1 MRSKSKQSVE
11 RDFSDEPETDKPT
24 GLVVNRINIFVF
36 FLVLVILLSSVF
48 VYLRIENGVKSEI
61 GESLTAML
69 ESSQSSIHKMITDQK
84 YSVQLW
90 AANRQIRLAT
100 EELVSLNINKQIDS
114 NAQRE
119 LRAWLK
125 PVIQAS
131 GYRGYIII
139 GNDYVYRASLR
150 DNEIGTVSPLIE
162 RKDFLDRVWGGETLV
177 SLPVR
182 SNVPLK
188 DRFGE
193 VVDGLPIMFVASPI
207 RSTGDDVIAIL
218 AFRIEADE
226 SFSSIFE
233 LGRFRETGE
242 VFAFNKLGLLLS
254 ESRFNDQL
262 KNLGL
267 IPDQNHS
274 DLSFEIRDPGVNLT
288 LGENPS
294 LPRSEQNATE
304 MVQSA
309 IAGKAGLDLN
319 GYHNYLGVPVLGSWL
334 WDSDLGFGIA
344 AEISTNEA
352 FTTLRNTRLIIFAF
366 SCLTIGI
373 LILLLLVANRDKR
386 IIWEGHNRIQSILNS
401 AKEQAETANQAKSL
415 FLANM
420 SHEIRTPM
428 NGIMGMTQLCLQT
441 DLNETQKKYLSNIN
455 SSCSLLLNLINDILD
470 FSKIE
475 AGKLDLESAEF
486 NLDSIFDDISL
497 ILAASAHKKNLELI
511 FDIDPAIPATLIGDS
526 LRLYQVLTN
535 LINNSIKFTEK
546 GEIKVEVQK
555 KADLKESILLE
566 FRINDTGIG
575 LDQATLGALFQAF
588 SQADSS
594 TSRRYGGTGLG
605 LTISQHLVGLMGGRI
620 NVESQLGE
628 GSTFSFT
635 VKVKVLEIEEENVDP
650 GADDL
655 KGLSCLIVESNAS
668 TRGFME
674 RLLLSWGMLV
684 KVSSS
689 FEAVLDDLSTHTVK
703 CPYQLL
709 IVEWKLKGMDGIRFV
724 KSIHQNM
731 DPAAR
736 PIIIMTV
743 ANQGKF
749 EKSKKDL
756 ACLDAVIFKPVRR
769 VELQKKITEYLVK
782 KDVENPV
789 DLGNKG
795 IVHPQE
801 VNSLA
806 GTRVL
811 VVEDNK
817 INQQVAV
824 GMLKGKGINI
834 VTSENGKQAL
844 IELAQIKF
852 DAVLMDLQMPEMD
865 GFETTREIRKNKK
878 LKDVP
883 VIAMTANAMVT
894 DREKCFEAGMQAYLT
909 KPVDG
914 AELIATL
921 SKWINAKSEDSK
933 STPDMESSTD
943 ILSQCKQFDLPGF
956 DVESALNRLGAV
968 DLYRML
974 LNNFYEM
981 YSLHWPEIRLN
992 MSKTDDLN
1000 DLLISI
1006 HSLKGAASNI
1016 GLPELID
1023 VTGLIEKAL
1032 MDEDAGKFNQLAP
1045 RFGDLMDNT
1054 LKTLK
1059 TFLSQPE

>member
-11 RDFSDEPETDKPT
+11 RDFSDEPEADNPKRMVAT
-24 GLVVNRINIFVF
+24 RINVFVF

-61 GESLTAML
+61 GKSLTTVL
-69 ESSQSSIHKMITDQK
+69 KSSQSSIRKMIADQK

-90 AANRQIRLAT
+90 AANQQIRLAT

-150 DNEIGTVSPLIE
+150 DSEIGTVSPLIE

-188 DRFGE
+188 DRFGKM
-193 VVDGLPIMFVASPI
+193 VDDLPIMFVASPI

-267 IPDQNHS
+267 IPDQSHS

-288 LGENPS
+288 LGEKPS
-294 LPRSEQNATE
+294 LRRSEQDVTE

-319 GYHNYLGVPVLGSWL
+319 GYRNYLGVPVLGTWL

-352 FTTLRNTRLIIFAF
+352 LTTLRNTRLIIFAF

-373 LILLLLVANRDKR
+373 LILLLLVSNRNKR
-386 IIWEGHNRIQSILNS
+386 IIGQGHNRIRSILNS

-428 NGIMGMTQLCLQT
+428 SGIMGMTQLCLQT
-441 DLNETQKKYLSNIN
+441 DLNETQNNYLSNIN
-455 SSCSLLLNLINDILD
+455 SSCSLLLSLINDILD
-470 FSKIE
+470 LSKIE
-475 AGKLDLESAEF
+475 AGKLDLEVVEF
-486 NLDSIFDDISL
+486 KLDSIFDDISA
-497 ILAASAHKKNLELI
+497 ILAPSAHKRNLELI
-511 FDIDPAIPATLIGDS
+511 FDIDPAIPATLIGDP
-526 LRLYQVLTN
+526 LRLYQVLLN

-546 GEIKVEVQK
+546 GEIKVEIQK
-555 KADLKESILLE
+555 KEDLKESMSLE

-575 LDQATLGALFQAF
+575 LDQATLGSLFQAF

-620 NVESQLGE
+620 RVESQLGE

-635 VKVKVLEIEEENVDP
+635 INVKVLETEKGDINL
-650 GADDL
+650 GSNDL
-655 KGLSCLIVESNAS
+655 KGLSCLIAESNAS
-668 TRGFME
+668 TRDTMGG
-674 RLLLSWGMLV
+674 LLLSWGMLV
-684 KVSSS
+684 KAFSSS
-689 FEAVLDDLSTHTVK
+689 GSVLDDLSKHTV

-709 IVEWKLKGMDGIRFV
+709 IVDWKLKGMDGITLAR
-724 KSIHQNM
+724 SIHQNM
-731 DPAAR
+731 DPNAR
-736 PIIIMTV
+736 PIIIMLV
-743 ANQGKF
+743 ANQGEF
-749 EKSKKDL
+749 EKSKNDL
-756 ACLDAVIFKPVRR
+756 AYLDAVIFKPVRR
-769 VELQKKITEYLVK
+769 IELQKQIIKYLVK
-782 KDVENPV
+782 KEVGNPV
-789 DLGNKG
+789 GPGNKG
-795 IVHPQE
+795 IVHPQKMD
-801 VNSLA
+801 NLA

-811 VVEDNK
+811 LVEDNE

-824 GMLKGKGINI
+824 GILKGKGINI

-852 DAVLMDLQMPEMD
+852 DAILMDLQMPEMD
-865 GFETTREIRKNKK
+865 GFETTREIRKNNQ
-878 LKDVP
+878 LNEVP
-883 VIAMTANAMVT
+883 VIAMTANAMVA
-894 DREKCFEAGMQAYLT
+894 DREKCFEAGMQDHLT
-909 KPVDG
+909 KPVNG

-921 SKWINAKSEDSK
+921 SKWINLKREDSK
-933 STPDMESSTD
+933 STPDMESSID
-943 ILSQCKQFDLPGF
+943 LQSQHKQFDLPGF
-956 DVESALNRLGAV
+956 DVESSLNRLGSA

-974 LNNFYEM
+974 LKNFYQL
-981 YSLHWPEIRLN
+981 YSLNWSGIRSN
-992 MSKTDDLN
+992 MSKRDDLN
-1000 DLLISI
+1000 NLMISI

-1016 GLPELID
+1016 GVPELID
-1023 VTGLIEKAL
+1023 LAELIEKAL
-1032 MDEDAGKFNQLAP
+1032 VDEDVGKFDQLRP
-1045 RFGDLMDNT
+1045 RFENVMDNT

-1059 TFLSQPE
+1059 SFLSHRA